1 MNKQVEQKIKHKLQ
15 HNQTDDD
22 DFSLDDLE
30 KLYDLVGEEVIYS
43 LFVQIHWVKLTLCP
57 YVI

>member
-1 MNKQVEQKIKHKLQ
+1 MNIQVEEKIKHKLQ

-30 KLYDLVGEEVIYS
+30 KLYDLVGEEVIHI
-43 LFVQIHWVKLTLCP
+43 LFVQIH
-57 YVI
+57 